1 MMSETIP
8 LHTPAFDRIN
18 QRTYGR
24 RGVLRQFE
32 TASGWLEPGER
43 VAIEHAVDAVRGGA
57 ILDIGVGG
65 GRTAPLMAELSA
77 NYRGIDYTPS
87 MVEVARR
94 RFPNLC
100 FHEMDARRLT
110 FADDSFDL
118 VTFSYNG
125 IDSVDLAGRLDV
137 LRQVHRVLL
146 PGGYFVFS
154 ALNRQGSAHGEHWPD
169 FRVFRDAGFSPV
181 RLPRA
186 VARFAQGGIN
196 WLRYRLMV
204 RADAD
209 VAIGNVS
216 AHNFGLVTLFTSVGA
231 QLRQLRAS
239 GFVVEAIIEQDGR
252 RIAADGSE
260 PTKAPWCH
268 FVARKPVGA
277 ADGISAQ

>member
-1 MMSETIP
+1 MMSDTIP
-8 LHTPAFDRIN
+8 LHAPDFDRIN

-43 VAIEHAVDAVRGGA
+43 VAIEHVADAVRDRA

-65 GRTAPLMAELSA
+65 GRTAPLMAELST
-77 NYRGIDYTPS
+77 NYRGIDYTPA

-110 FADDSFDL
+110 FADDSFSL

-125 IDSVDLAGRLDV
+125 IDSVDLGGRLDV

-154 ALNRQGSAHGEHWPD
+154 VLNRQGPAHGEHWPD
-169 FRVFRDAGFSPV
+169 FRVFRDAGLSPV
-181 RLPRA
+181 KLPRA
-186 VARFAQGGIN
+186 LARFAQGGIN
-196 WLRYRLMV
+196 WLRFRLV
-204 RADAD
+204 AREDAD

-231 QLRQLRAS
+231 QLRQLRDC
-239 GFVVEAIIEQDGR
+239 GFAVESIIEPDGR

-260 PTKAPWCH
+260 PTSAPWCH
-268 FVARKPVGA
+268 FVARKVMAGA
-277 ADGISAQ
+277 DDITAR